1 MTAERRDTEISRSS
15 SSVARSSFWSR
26 DRGASRHGYVPF
38 DLYLVPNLQIG
49 YGSLLNPRLRHL
61 KLSLIEWFVILAS
74 LACVPAALRVAG
86 ATGDVENRSV
96 FLALLCY
103 VGLGAAAR
111 ALIPTYGQSV
121 AVAYWGMS
129 ILAVVYLGFAWRAR
143 RGH

>member
-1 MTAERRDTEISRSS
+1 
-15 SSVARSSFWSR
+15 
-26 DRGASRHGYVPF
+26 
-38 DLYLVPNLQIG
+38 
-49 YGSLLNPRLRHL
+49 
-61 KLSLIEWFVILAS
+61 
-74 LACVPAALRVAG
+74 
-86 ATGDVENRSV
+86 V

-129 ILAVVYLGFAWRAR
+129 IAVVYLGFAWRAR